1 MIPPIRVCVVGSGTR
16 FLSGITVYT
25 YRLANALSFRHS
37 VSAILMRQLVPRRFY
52 PGRQRVGTKLDRLSF
67 RPSVQTY
74 DGVDWYWIPSL
85 LRGIWFLCRQ
95 RPQVIIFQWWSGS
108 VFHSYLVLALVAR
121 LLRARLII
129 EFHEV
134 LDTGEARLVLAR
146 WYVGVM
152 APLLLR
158 LADGFSFHTEA
169 DRIAVKSRHR
179 VRARPTAILP
189 HGPHD
194 HYQEAATGRTHREA
208 PDSACNVLY
217 FGVIRPYKG
226 LEDLIAAFDRIPI
239 EQIERFWLTV
249 VGETW
254 EGWQLPRELIQ
265 ASPYRHRI
273 SFVNRYVDDEEV
285 AAFFAGADAVALPYH
300 RSAISGP
307 LHVAMG
313 YGLPVIVTR
322 VGGLVESTEGYAGA
336 VLVPPQDPEALRQ
349 ALEEVAILRGQ
360 RFAHPQSWSATA
372 SAYAGLFDTLLARP
386 RDGATGRVSHAGS
399 NRFND

>member
-1 MIPPIRVCVVGSGTR
+1 MTAPIRVSVVGSGTR

-25 YRLANALSFRHS
+25 YRLANALSFRHR
-37 VSAILMRQLVPRRFY
+37 VSAILMRQLLPRRFY
-52 PGRQRVGTKLDRLSF
+52 PGRLRVGIKLDRLSF
-67 RPSVQTY
+67 RPSVRSY

-85 LRGIWFLCRQ
+85 ARAIWFLRGQ
-95 RPQVIIFQWWSGS
+95 RPQVVIFQWWTGS

-121 LLRARLII
+121 LMRAQLVI

-134 LDTGEARLVLAR
+134 LDTGEARLPIAR
-146 WYVGVM
+146 GYVSLM

-158 LADGFSFHTEA
+158 LAHGFTFHTEA
-169 DRIAVKSRHR
+169 DRASVSDRHR
-179 VRARPTAILP
+179 IGGRPTAVLP

-194 HYQEAATGRTHREA
+194 HYQEAATGRIDRAA

-226 LEDLIAAFDRIPI
+226 LEDLIAAFDLIPK
-239 EQIERFWLTV
+239 EQIEDHWLTV

-254 EGWQLPRELIQ
+254 EDWQLPGELIR
-265 ASPYRHRI
+265 ASHYRDRI

-307 LHVAMG
+307 LHVAMS
-313 YGLPVIVTR
+313 YGLPVIVAA
-322 VGGLVESTEGYAGA
+322 VGGLLESTEGYPGA
-336 VLVPPQDPEALRQ
+336 ILVPPQDPAALRH
-349 ALEEVAILRGQ
+349 ALGEVAALRGQ
-360 RFAHPQSWSATA
+360 RFAHPQSWAGTV
-372 SAYAGLFDTLLARP
+372 SAYDRLFDTLLP
-386 RDGATGRVSHAGS
+386 SPPDGVTGQLSSRQQ
-399 NRFND
+399 D